1 MRLPRTVNPIEVEQ
15 FMRAVAESPASALL
29 LDYDGT
35 LAPFCLNRQQAIPY
49 PGITE
54 LLQEIIANG
63 RTRVVIITGRNAHE
77 VIPLLAIHSDLEIWG
92 CHGTGWKL
100 RDPARR

>member
-35 LAPFCLNRQQAIPY
+35 LAPFCLNRQQAIP
-49 PGITE
+49 
-54 LLQEIIANG
+54 
-63 RTRVVIITGRNAHE
+63 
-77 VIPLLAIHSDLEIWG
+77 
-92 CHGTGWKL
+92 
-100 RDPARR
+100 